1 MKICEEIV
9 ENANKRKFFFC
20 LVSYIIC
27 LINLEIIKF
36 KYMKAGNRTIVF
48 TVQQK
53 EQEIE
58 SESVQY
64 SLSN

>member
-1 MKICEEIV
+1 
-9 ENANKRKFFFC
+9 
-20 LVSYIIC
+20 
-27 LINLEIIKF
+27 
-36 KYMKAGNRTIVF
+36 MKAGNRTIVF

>member
-9 ENANKRKFFFC
+9 ENANKRKRFFC